1 MERILV
7 PTDLS
12 ENAETALKYALQ
24 LSRSIGLSEIYL
36 LNATSVPVNPGDT
49 FVPVTTLLLEDSQKL
64 MADYKQ
70 KVESWEEA
78 KGFTIHVH
86 SEVDDAV
93 TAIRNYAD
101 KIKPDLIIMGT
112 KGASG
117 IGEFLFG
124 TVSAA
129 TLDHSEYPVL
139 VIPGKTTY
147 RKPESFAFFADLKTL
162 EIKDSLRVLKNLCI
176 ALEAELHLVH
186 VSDDA
191 VMDENEIKEKKALLE
206 YFHGLKMQFHVITSE
221 SIYTGMEI
229 FMYDFQPD
237 IVAVLSRRYSFFE
250 RIFKTSMSKRVAHRT
265 FLPLLSMKEKEA

>member
-1 MERILV
+1 MEKILV
-7 PTDLS
+7 PTDFS

-49 FVPVTTLLLEDSQKL
+49 FVPVTTILLEDSQKL
-64 MADYKQ
+64 MAEYKQ
-70 KVESWEEA
+70 KVEAWDEA
-78 KGFTIHVH
+78 KGFIFHVH

-93 TAIRNYAD
+93 TAIKNYAN

-139 VIPGKTTY
+139 VIPGKTVY
-147 RKPESFAFFADLKTL
+147 FKPESFAFFADLKTL

-176 ALEAELHLVH
+176 ALEAQLHLVH

-191 VMDENEIKEKKALLE
+191 VMDENELKEKQELLD

-250 RIFKTSMSKRVAHRT
+250 RIFKTSISKRVAHRT
-265 FLPLLSMKEKEA
+265 FLPLLSMKEKEV

>member
-1 MERILV
+1 MEKILV
-7 PTDLS
+7 PTDFS
-12 ENAETALKYALQ
+12 ENAETALKYAIQ
-24 LSRSIGLSEIYL
+24 LSRFIGLTEIYL

-49 FVPVTTLLLEDSQKL
+49 FVPVTTILLEDSQKL
-64 MADYKQ
+64 MAEYKQ
-70 KVESWEEA
+70 KVEAWEES
-78 KGFTIHVH
+78 KGFTFHVH
-86 SEVDDAV
+86 SVVDDAV
-93 TAIRNYAD
+93 TAIKNYAD

-139 VIPGKTTY
+139 VIPGKTIY

-176 ALEAELHLVH
+176 ALEAQLHLVH

-191 VMDENEIKEKKALLE
+191 VMDENELKEKQELLN

-265 FLPLLSMKEKEA
+265 FLPLLSMKEKET